1 MREPEEGR
9 GKAEG
14 KVDDSRLSAVIMATE
29 RRKNKLGKMINSS
42 WLGRP
47 YQRRMPET
55 VANPRTEAQQAHRV
69 AFGEVSRLS
78 SAMRE
83 AHEEGLHWHAVRERL
98 NTSSVFKK
106 YNKGCYGADGI
117 DYARV
122 IISRGSVSEVKAKVV
137 EIDVQGNVHVEF
149 HDQYPTDKN
158 QHDRFFLYVFCPDLR
173 EGHFAEPVERT
184 VGVVD
189 ARIPEEWLGHELH
202 LYAFMKEKKG
212 RTSDTMYLGLFKTS
226 EA

>member
-1 MREPEEGR
+1 MREPKESR

-98 NTSSVFKK
+98 NTSMTNTLPIRTNTTVSSFTSSVLTCA
-106 YNKGCYGADGI
+106 KG
-117 DYARV
+117 
-122 IISRGSVSEVKAKVV
+122 ISQS
-137 EIDVQGNVHVEF
+137 
-149 HDQYPTDKN
+149 P
-158 QHDRFFLYVFCPDLR
+158 
-173 EGHFAEPVERT
+173 
-184 VGVVD
+184 
-189 ARIPEEWLGHELH
+189 
-202 LYAFMKEKKG
+202 
-212 RTSDTMYLGLFKTS
+212 
-226 EA
+226 

>member
-1 MREPEEGR
+1 MMETG
-9 GKAEG
+9 
-14 KVDDSRLSAVIMATE
+14 

-55 VANPRTEAQQAHRV
+55 VANPRTEAQQAHRM
-69 AFGEVSRLS
+69 AFGEVSKLS
-78 SAMRE
+78 AAMRE
-83 AHEEGLHWHAVRERL
+83 AHEEGLHWQAVRERL
-98 NTSSVFKK
+98 NTPSVFKK
-106 YNKGCYGADGI
+106 YNKGCYGLDGI

-122 IISRGSVSEVKAKVV
+122 IISRGSVSKVKVTVA
-137 EIDVQGNVHVEF
+137 EIDAQCNVHVEF

-189 ARIPEEWLGHELH
+189 AQVPEEWLGHELH
-202 LYAFMKEKKG
+202 LYAFMKNAKG
-212 RTSDTMYLGLFKTS
+212 QTSDTMYLGSFKT
-226 EA
+226 